1 MAIVKQN
8 VSAALFIQVLLSV
21 FAVFGFISLRM
32 NYEKID
38 KCKF

>member
-21 FAVFGFISLRM
+21 FAVLDLFHSGWT
-32 NYEKID
+32 NEKID